1 MFIQVRILSLSSP
14 RFLQNYHIR
23 FLSQTA
29 KQEIC
34 WSERE
39 IFRTRNGDVFQ
50 SKMKEPQK
58 FTKLNCPLNQT
69 TRTSQASPLERSA
82 TLITSRDAIHPQYAK
97 CLHPPT
103 NQPTN
108 QGNSPSPQQI
118 STCTQHGTQLHR
130 LFTHF
135 FDALRPW
142 YRWLY

>member
-39 IFRTRNGDVFQ
+39 IFRTRNLDAFQ

-82 TLITSRDAIHPQYAK
+82 TLITSRDVIHPQYAK

-108 QGNSPSPQQI
+108 QPGQLPVTPTNLHLHTAWHPTASPFHS
-118 STCTQHGTQLHR
+118 L
-130 LFTHF
+130 L
-135 FDALRPW
+135 
-142 YRWLY
+142 